1 MANHVFIA
9 NQEGTLLWEGASSAA
24 FLGLQ
29 AGESFWFGSLQERVW
44 VSITSISYG
53 LDTATGDFHVEIVV
67 NEASPKAAKAIGP
80 KRKDINHGDLKIA
93 DGCNAGRISIDEG
106 RLVVMVREYE
116 AHPALKRFESV
127 TIQLLTSDGMK
138 SVTARTVHL
147 MTPVSLKEV
156 GHEVVVTLV
165 DVKWPDVIAHITE
178 HRWEE

>member
-44 VSITSISYG
+44 VSIISISYG

-67 NEASPKAAKAIGP
+67 NQASPKPAKTISP
-80 KRKDINHGDLKIA
+80 KRKDINHGNLNIA
-93 DGCNAGRISIDEG
+93 GGCQAGKISIDEG
-106 RLVVMVREYE
+106 RLVVMIREYN
-116 AHPALKRFESV
+116 AHPGLKNFESV
-127 TIQLLTSDGMK
+127 TIQLLTSDGRK
-138 SVTARTVHL
+138 SVTMRNVHL
-147 MTPVSLKEV
+147 MTPVSLEGV

-165 DVKWPDVIAHITE
+165 DVKWPDVMAHITE
-178 HRWEE
+178 HLWEK